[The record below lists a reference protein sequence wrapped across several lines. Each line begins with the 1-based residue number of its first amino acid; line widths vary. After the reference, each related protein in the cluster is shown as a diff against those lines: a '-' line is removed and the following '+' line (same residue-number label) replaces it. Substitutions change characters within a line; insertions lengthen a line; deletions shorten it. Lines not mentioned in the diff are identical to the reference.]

1 MLKKIENLIPN
12 QTCMTISLFL
22 LSCSIT
28 LAQAQQLLTI
38 DSCYTLAKNN
48 YPLIKQMEIL
58 EKAKD
63 YSLDNASK
71 GYLPQFGINGQATYQ
86 SAVTALPISLPFIKV
101 PSLSKDQYKIY
112 GEINQPLTDVFT
124 INQQKKLIEANTI
137 VEEQKIEV
145 ELYKLKERIN
155 NIYFG
160 ILLIDAQIQ
169 QTELL
174 KKDIQSGLDKTN
186 ASINNGIALKSS
198 ADLLK
203 AELLKANQRT
213 IELKTTRKGYS
224 EMLGLFINQK
234 MDENTKFLTPIPQKV
249 SENINRPELKLFD
262 AQKKIVDV
270 QNTLITTKNIP
281 RLGLFL
287 NSGYGRPAL
296 NMLSNDFE
304 FYYYGGLRLN
314 WNLSGFYTFKKEKQ
328 LLTLNQNSFD
338 IQNETFL
345 FSTRLSM
352 TQQNSEI
359 NKFQELITTDNEII
373 ALREKIKSTSKSQ
386 LENGTTTTI
395 DYMTYVNAEDQAKQN
410 LLLHQI
416 QLLIAQYNYQTTSGN

>member
-186 ASINNGIALKSS
+186 ASINNGVALKSS